1 MKKFLR
7 FFVSLVLFIAI
18 IVSTGW
24 YFFVY
29 DRDFTRD
36 MLLGQ
41 ARYHDL
47 HGNSRIS
54 AMFYD
59 LAYEYSGKDENVAIE
74 LANQYI
80 ADGNYTKAEVTLS
93 NAINTVPTVEL
104 YTALCKA
111 YVDQDKLLDAVNML
125 ANISHPEIKAQ
136 LDVLRPAAPVGNYEP
151 GFYSQY
157 IDIALT
163 STAGTLYYT
172 TDGDYPSNLDAP
184 YAAPITLA
192 SGETI
197 IYAISVADNGL
208 VSPLTI
214 LGYTVGGVV
223 EPVTFTD
230 AAMEQGVREALG
242 VEDSKI
248 LYTDDLWA
256 ITEFTVPETVTSFD
270 DLALMPYL
278 RKLTLHGHSL
288 STLQC
293 LTPLNRLENLDLSG
307 CIFPA
312 DSLTNLAALPSL
324 TTLNLSNCGL
334 TTIAALSDVQT
345 LTHLDLS
352 ENTIRHLDPLS
363 QTTSL
368 RSINLAHNVVS
379 DLTDLSGLYNLESLN
394 VSYNA
399 LTSLSPL
406 AECRKLTR
414 LEANNNQIADL
425 AGVESLSLLSFL
437 ALDHNQLTSISKL
450 SNCAELTELHVANN
464 QLIDITVVGTLLKLD
479 LLDFAYN
486 QVPNLPDFAEGCVM
500 RTIDG
505 SHNLLTS
512 LDKLAQLE
520 QISYIYMEYNTLTNI
535 DALADCYHLVQINVF
550 GNAISDVKALT
561 DHNIIVNWDPTA

>member
-1 MKKFLR
+1 MKKILR
-7 FFVSLVLFIAI
+7 FLVSLVLVVAI
-18 IVSTGW
+18 IASSGW

-47 HGNSRIS
+47 HGNSRLS
-54 AMFYD
+54 AWFYD

-93 NAINTVPTVEL
+93 KAINAGATVEL
-104 YTALCKA
+104 YTALCKT

-125 ANISHPEIKAQ
+125 ANISNPEIKAQ
-136 LDVLRPAAPVGNYEP
+136 LDALRPAAPTGNYEP

-157 IDIALT
+157 IDVELT

-184 YAAPITLA
+184 YSTPITLPT
-192 SGETI
+192 GETT
-197 IYAISVADNGL
+197 IYAISVAENGL

-230 AAMEQGVREALG
+230 AAMEQAIREVLG
-242 VEDSKI
+242 VDGSKI
-248 LYTDDLWA
+248 LYTNDLWT
-256 ITEFTVPETVTSFD
+256 ITEFTVPETAASYE
-270 DLALMPYL
+270 DLELLPYL
-278 RKLTLHGHSL
+278 SSLTINGNSL
-288 STLQC
+288 PTLQC
-293 LTPLNRLENLDLSG
+293 LTSLNRLETLDLSG
-307 CIFPA
+307 SIFPA
-312 DSLTNLAALPSL
+312 DSLTNLSSLPSL
-324 TTLNLSNCGL
+324 THLNLSNCGL

-352 ENTIRHLDPLS
+352 ENTIRHLDAIS

-368 RSINLAHNVVS
+368 RSIDLSHNVVS
-379 DLTDLSGLYNLESLN
+379 DLSQLSGLYNLEELN
-394 VSYNA
+394 LSYNA
-399 LTSLSPL
+399 LTSLAPL
-406 AECRKLTR
+406 ADCSKLSR

-425 AGVESLSLLSFL
+425 GGVDKLSLLNYL
-437 ALDHNQLTSISKL
+437 ALDHNLLTSISKL
-450 SNCAELTELHVANN
+450 GSCGELTELHVANN
-464 QLIDITVVGTLLKLD
+464 QLTDITVVGTLLKLD
-479 LLDFAYN
+479 VLDFAYN
-486 QVPNLPDFAEGCVM
+486 QVTALPDFAEGCVM

-505 SHNLLTS
+505 SHNLLPN

-520 QISYIYMEYNTLTNI
+520 QISYIYMEYNALTNI
-535 DALADCYHLVQINVF
+535 DVLADSYHLVQINVF
-550 GNAISDVKALT
+550 GNTISDVSALT

>member
-1 MKKFLR
+1 MKKILR
-7 FFVSLVLFIAI
+7 FVVPLLLACAI
-18 IVSTGW
+18 LVSTGW

-54 AMFYD
+54 AWFYD

-93 NAINTVPTVEL
+93 KAINAGGTVEL
-104 YTALCKA
+104 YTALCKT

-125 ANISHPEIKAQ
+125 ANISNPEIKAQ
-136 LDVLRPAAPVGNYEP
+136 LDALRPTAPVGNYEP

-157 IDIALT
+157 IDVALT
-163 STAGTLYYT
+163 STAGTLYFT

-184 YAAPITLA
+184 YSTPITLA
-192 SGETI
+192 SGETT

-230 AAMEQGVREALG
+230 AAMEQSIRDALE
-242 VEDSKI
+242 VDESKI
-248 LYTDDLWA
+248 LYTDDLWT
-256 ITEFTVPETVTSFD
+256 ITEFTVPEAASSFD

-278 RKLTLHGHSL
+278 RTLTIHNNSL
-288 STLQC
+288 PTLQC
-293 LTPLNRLENLDLSG
+293 LTSLNRLETLDLSG
-307 CIFPA
+307 CVFPA
-312 DSLTNLAALPSL
+312 DSLTNLSALPSL
-324 TTLNLSNCGL
+324 SSLNLSNCGL
-334 TTIAALSDVQT
+334 TTISALSGVQT
-345 LTHLDLS
+345 LTHLNLS
-352 ENTIRHLDPLS
+352 NNTIRHLDPLS

-368 RSINLAHNVVS
+368 RSIDLSHNVVS
-379 DLTDLSGLYNLESLN
+379 DLSDLSGIYNLESLN

-399 LTSLSPL
+399 LNSLAPL
-406 AECRKLTR
+406 AACSKLTR
-414 LEANNNQIADL
+414 LEANNNQITDL
-425 AGVESLSLLSFL
+425 AGVDSLSLLSYL
-437 ALDHNQLTSISKL
+437 SLDYNLLTSISKL
-450 SNCAELTELHVANN
+450 ASCGELTELHVANN
-464 QLIDITVVGTLLKLD
+464 QLTDITVVGTLLKLD

-486 QVPNLPDFAEGCVM
+486 QVTALPNFAEGCVM

-505 SHNLLTS
+505 SHNLLTT
-512 LDKLAQLE
+512 LDNLAQLE

-535 DALADCYHLVQINVF
+535 DVLGDCYHLVQINVF
-550 GNAISDVKALT
+550 GNAISDVSALT